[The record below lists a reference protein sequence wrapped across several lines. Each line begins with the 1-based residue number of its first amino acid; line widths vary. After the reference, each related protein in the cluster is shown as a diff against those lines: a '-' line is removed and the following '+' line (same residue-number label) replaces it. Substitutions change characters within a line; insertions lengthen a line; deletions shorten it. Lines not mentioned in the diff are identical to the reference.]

1 MRLPGTSCR
10 RHGSEPADRF
20 IATTSISHD
29 APLATKDKLMRD
41 LGWLHTVWSVEIL
54 LDASCTNTCPRVRII
69 RMALTKLTLSME
81 PGLVEAAKRLAAE
94 RGSSLSAML
103 SRLLR
108 AMGAGR
114 QADESAFAPLT
125 RAVSGLVSLPEG
137 PSDAD
142 LLADAL
148 AARHEQRG

>member
-1 MRLPGTSCR
+1 
-10 RHGSEPADRF
+10 
-20 IATTSISHD
+20 
-29 APLATKDKLMRD
+29 
-41 LGWLHTVWSVEIL
+41 
-54 LDASCTNTCPRVRII
+54 
-69 RMALTKLTLSME
+69 MALTKLTLSME

-108 AMGAGR
+108 AMDIAR

-125 RAVSGLVSLPEG
+125 SSVSGLVRLPEG

-148 AARHEQRG
+148 AARHEQGG